1 MQSQPCYPL
10 RALPTPTPTE
20 SESLHSSADRNAH
33 ALAFLRIGVGLFFL
47 IFGEYKVFGTQFTL
61 HGGFQYWIN
70 RFLEGGAYPFM
81 APVLRGFV
89 LPHAT
94 PIAFLVA
101 YGELAIGL
109 SLLSGILVRA
119 ASACGIVFMLT
130 LLFSSD
136 YPGAAA
142 PFWQYFGA
150 SLSHSVFAACFIA
163 FLIGRSDEI
172 WSMRSWLRTRGSR

>member
-1 MQSQPCYPL
+1 MQEQSPAPAVNS
-10 RALPTPTPTE
+10 RAL
-20 SESLHSSADRNAH
+20 AM
-33 ALAFLRIGVGLFFL
+33 LRIGVGVFFL

-89 LPHAT
+89 LSHAT

-101 YGELAIGL
+101 YGELAIGIAL
-109 SLLSGILVRA
+109 ASGILVRP
-119 ASACGIVFMLT
+119 ASACGLVFMVT

-136 YPGAAA
+136 YPGAGA

-150 SLSHSVFAACFIA
+150 SLSHSVFTLCFTA
-163 FLIGRSDEI
+163 FLMGRSDAV
-172 WSMRSWLRTRGSR
+172 WSVKTLRNKQASQT

>member
-1 MQSQPCYPL
+1 MQNN
-10 RALPTPTPTE
+10 T
-20 SESLHSSADRNAH
+20 HSSASQNAQ
-33 ALAFLRIGVGLFFL
+33 ALAFLRIAVGLFFL

-61 HGGFQYWIN
+61 HGGFQFWIN

-81 APVLRGFV
+81 APILRGFV

-101 YGELAIGL
+101 YGELAIGI
-109 SLLSGILVRA
+109 SLVSGILVRA
-119 ASACGIVFMLT
+119 ASACGVIFMFT

-136 YPGAAA
+136 YPGPAA

-150 SLSHSVFAACFIA
+150 SLSHSVFAICFIA
-163 FLIGRSDEI
+163 FLIGRSDEV
-172 WSMRSWLRTRGSR
+172 WSLGNQLKKRGTQ

>member
-1 MQSQPCYPL
+1 MQEQPSAIDWNA
-10 RALPTPTPTE
+10 RAL
-20 SESLHSSADRNAH
+20 AV
-33 ALAFLRIGVGLFFL
+33 LRIGVGVFFL

-89 LPHAT
+89 LAHAT

-101 YGELAIGL
+101 YAEFAIGIAL
-109 SLLSGILVRA
+109 VLGILVRP
-119 ASACGIVFMLT
+119 ASIGGFSFMLT

-136 YPGAAA
+136 YPGAGA

-150 SLSHSVFAACFIA
+150 SLSHSVFTLCFVA
-163 FLIGRSDEI
+163 FLIGRTDAV
-172 WSMRSWLRTRGSR
+172 WSVKTLRKANFRKIERVD